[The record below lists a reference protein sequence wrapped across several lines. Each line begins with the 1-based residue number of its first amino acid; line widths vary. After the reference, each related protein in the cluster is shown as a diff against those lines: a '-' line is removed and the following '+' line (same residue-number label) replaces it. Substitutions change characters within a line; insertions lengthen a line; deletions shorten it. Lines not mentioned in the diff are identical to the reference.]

1 MHFGL
6 ESVVS
11 FLLYPAFIAAFL
23 LSVFWRPITGIYFL
37 LPLMPLQE
45 LRYHLNSQ
53 PLGASVVGITLLGVM
68 LGLMRQGKSPLPKTP
83 WTALLCIF
91 VAYAFVSLWLG
102 WFYIGGPLPLP
113 GDARF
118 GVWQDYMVM
127 PALLLLVAGIAPT
140 KRQMIALL
148 VVMCLS
154 ALILDRGFWSDVGGR
169 DFSNY
174 NVDLREGGGMG
185 YAGVNGL
192 AALEAQIAIFL
203 VALAAFE
210 RRRLLRLGYLGFALI
225 SAVCL
230 MYSLSRGGY
239 VALLA
244 GWLFL
249 GLVKQRT
256 LLIPL
261 IVFGLTWTAVVPNA
275 VRQRVLTTYDEQS
288 GGLERSAETRV
299 TLWEDAMQVFDA
311 NPVVGTGFGTYAH
324 MHRIGNYE
332 DTHNYFLKVLV
343 ETGILGLL
351 LFLWLLAK
359 MFWTGYRFSRRAR
372 DPFLA
377 SLGLG
382 FAAWLVCACVANC
395 FGDRW
400 TYLQISGYM
409 WVIGGLVAQALVLE
423 KAGAPAI
430 AEASGAVDALEV
442 PASETADVL

>member
-1 MHFGL
+1 MHIGL
-6 ESVVS
+6 ENIVS
-11 FLLYPAFIAAFL
+11 FLLYPAFIAVFL
-23 LSVFWRPITGIYFL
+23 LSVFWRPIIGIYFL

-45 LRYHLNSQ
+45 LRYHLNSY
-53 PLGASVVGITLLGVM
+53 PLGSSVIGITLLGVM
-68 LGLMRQGKSPLPKTP
+68 LGLLRQGKSPFPKTP
-83 WTALLCIF
+83 WTALLWLF
-91 VAYAFVSLWLG
+91 MAYTFVSLWLG
-102 WFYIGGPLPLP
+102 WFYIGDPLPLP
-113 GDARF
+113 GEGRF
-118 GVWQDYMVM
+118 GVWQDYMMM
-127 PALLLLVAGIAPT
+127 PVLLFLVAGIAPT
-140 KRQMIALL
+140 KRQIVGLL
-148 VVMCLS
+148 VVMCVS
-154 ALILDRGFWSDVGGR
+154 ALLLDRGFWSEVGGR
-169 DFSNY
+169 DFSHY
-174 NVDLREGGGMG
+174 NVDLRGGGGMG

-192 AALEAQIAIFL
+192 AAFEAQISIFL
-203 VALAAFE
+203 VALASFE
-210 RRRLLRLGYLGFALI
+210 RKRLLRLSYYALALI

-249 GLVKQRT
+249 GVVKQRK

-275 VRQRVLTTYDEQS
+275 VRQRVTMTYDEQN
-288 GGLERSAETRV
+288 GALEHSAETRV

-332 DTHNYFLKVLV
+332 DTHNFFLKVLV
-343 ETGILGLL
+343 ETGVLGLL

-359 MFWTGYRFSRRAR
+359 MFRIGYRLSRTAR

-382 FAAWLVCACVANC
+382 FAAWLVCSCVANC

-400 TYLQISGYM
+400 TYLQINGYL
-409 WVIGGLVAQALVLE
+409 WVIGGLVAQSLVLE
-423 KAGAPAI
+423 KAAVPAA
-430 AEASGAVDALEV
+430 AEVGGEGALEV
-442 PASETADVL
+442 PALEPADVL